1 MTNSRVVGIFGGT
14 FDPVHF
20 GHLRAAEEARELLSL
35 DRMRLMPA
43 GQPPHRNETFAAAEH
58 RLAMLHRALAGYPE
72 LQADDRE
79 IRREGYSYMV
89 ETLAEIRSEE
99 GDAPVLLMLG
109 QDVANTLDAW
119 HEWKR
124 LFGLAHLVVMRRPE
138 SRHVYSGELFRE
150 IQSRLTTEPRRLRDV
165 PNGLVVQLEVTQLAI
180 SSTDIRQRVAA
191 GKSVRFLLPDSV
203 IDYIGAHRLYLGS
216 SEDETGPG

>member
-43 GQPPHRNETFAAAEH
+43 GQPPHRNVTFAAAEH

-72 LQADDRE
+72 LQADERE
-79 IRREGYSYMV
+79 IRREGFSYMV
-89 ETLAEIRSEE
+89 ETLAEIRGEE

-216 SEDETGPG
+216 SEDEAGPG